1 MKKIKIGIS
10 GVGKMGLLHK
20 KTYEEMDNVEIISLY
35 DPNKQF
41 DSLDKFMDSLKHL
54 DGVSVCSPNKYHVDT
69 ALAFLD
75 RNPNLK
81 LMIEK
86 PISHSVCAAEKLLPF
101 SHNIMVGH
109 IERCNP
115 VIEKMKSLISNGEM
129 GKINS
134 IVTKRN
140 CSYSPSYK
148 NPNVAKDLLI
158 HDIDILNY
166 LSKALPEKINSIH
179 ISDGR
184 YISASHMF
192 GRYRAF
198 VFYAEACWSTL
209 VRDRRI
215 IINATNGLYEGD
227 YIEQTLYHKTLD
239 KEEYIPI
246 KKQYPLTIELNK
258 FIKMIE
264 NDERP
269 TCSIIESINALKIVS
284 KGEEHGL

>member
-1 MKKIKIGIS
+1 MEKIKIGIS

-20 KTYEEMDNVEIISLY
+20 KTYEEMDNVEVVSLY
-35 DPNKQF
+35 DPNEQF
-41 DSLDKFMDSLKHL
+41 DSLDKFMDSLKYL
-54 DGVSVCSPNKYHVDT
+54 DGVSICSPNKFHVDS

-86 PISHSVCAAEKLLPF
+86 PISHSVSAAEKLLPF
-101 SHNIMVGH
+101 SDNIMVGH

-115 VIEKMKSLISNGEM
+115 VIEKIKDFILNGEM

-140 CSYSPSYK
+140 CSYEPSCK

-166 LSKALPEKINSIH
+166 LSRALPEKIDSIH
-179 ISDGR
+179 INDGR
-184 YISASHMF
+184 YINASHMF
-192 GRYRAF
+192 GKYKSF

-215 IINATNGLYEGD
+215 IINASNGLYEGD
-227 YIEQTLYHKTLD
+227 YIEQTLCHKTLD

-258 FIKMIE
+258 FIKMI
-264 NDERP
+264 NNNGPP
-269 TCSIIESINALKIVS
+269 TCSIVESINALKIVS
-284 KGEEHGL
+284 KGEEYEI

>member
-1 MKKIKIGIS
+1 MKKTKIGIS

-20 KTYEEMDNVEIISLY
+20 KTYEEMNNVEIVSLY

-54 DGVSVCSPNKYHVDT
+54 DGVSICSPNKYHVDS

-86 PISHSVCAAEKLLPF
+86 PISHSVVKAEKLLPF
-101 SHNIMVGH
+101 LNNIMVGH

-115 VIEKMKSLISNGEM
+115 VIEKMKSLILNGEM

-140 CSYSPSYK
+140 CSYEPSGK
-148 NPNVAKDLLI
+148 NSNVAKDLLI

-166 LSKALPEKINSIH
+166 LSGAFPEKIDSIY
-179 ISDGR
+179 INDGG

-192 GRYRAF
+192 GKYKRF
-198 VFYAEACWSTL
+198 VFYAEACWSTS

-215 IINATNGLYEGD
+215 IINASNGLYEGD
-227 YIEQTLYHKTLD
+227 YIAQTLYHKTLD
-239 KEEYIPI
+239 KEEYISI

-258 FIKMIE
+258 FVKMID

-269 TCSIIESINALKIVS
+269 TCSIVESINALKIVS
-284 KGEEHGL
+284 KGEGYEL